1 MSPVPYTPTVHAP
14 DGLVVSVDHL
24 ATSAG
29 LVMLERGG
37 SAVDAAIAAN
47 AVLAVADPH
56 LCGLGG
62 DLFALVHD
70 GPGPPHALDA
80 AGRAGSG
87 ADPER
92 LRAEGHVRMPFR
104 GDIRSVTVPGCV
116 DGWCLLHERFG
127 RLPLAEVLAP
137 AIRHAEEGF
146 PASLLLAFVA
156 PMVADVPGVDEWA
169 TRPVADGQRLHRPG
183 TAAAL
188 RAVAGH
194 GREGFYGGAFGA
206 GLLTLGAGEFVEA
219 DLAPAAA
226 WVDPL
231 GLDAWGHTVWTMPPS
246 SQGYLILA
254 AAGVLDTLELSEP
267 DAPAWAHLL
276 AEAAR
281 LSGLDRY
288 EVLSEDADGTDLVS
302 AARRERVLARLDPD
316 RRAAGQG
323 PGSRPGDTTV
333 VVAVDGDRQGVTL
346 IQSNASDFGA
356 HLVEPATGT
365 FLHNRGIGFRL
376 LAGHPAEYGAG
387 RRPPHTLSPALVT
400 GPDGRLRAVVG
411 TMGGDSQPQVVLQVL
426 ARFLAAGQ
434 APGPVISAPR
444 VVLDASAARDGF
456 SLWDG
461 PDRLVVEDHAPSGW
475 VDGLRERGHD
485 VVARNGYGAGF
496 GHAHLIEVG
505 DDGLLRGAADPRAVI
520 GQAAGR

>member
-1 MSPVPYTPTVHAP
+1 
-14 DGLVVSVDHL
+14 
-24 ATSAG
+24 
-29 LVMLERGG
+29 
-37 SAVDAAIAAN
+37 
-47 AVLAVADPH
+47 
-56 LCGLGG
+56 
-62 DLFALVHD
+62 
-70 GPGPPHALDA
+70 
-80 AGRAGSG
+80 
-87 ADPER
+87 
-92 LRAEGHVRMPFR
+92 MPFR
-104 GDIRSVTVPGCV
+104 GDIRSATVPGCV
-116 DGWCLLHERFG
+116 DGRLLHERFG

-156 PMVADVPGVDEWA
+156 PMVAEVPGVDEWA

-183 TAAAL
+183 TAAAR

-219 DLAPAAA
+219 TWPPPW

-254 AAGVLDTLELSEP
+254 AAGVVDTLELSEP
-267 DAPAWAHLL
+267 DAAAWAHLL

-288 EVLSEDADGTDLVS
+288 EVLSEDADGTILAS
-302 AARRERVLARLDPD
+302 AARRERLWPGWTRTVGPPD
-316 RRAAGQG
+316 RDRARA
-323 PGSRPGDTTV
+323 RADTTV

-400 GPDGRLRAVVG
+400 GPMDGCGRWSGRWGATASRRSCCRCWLASWR
-411 TMGGDSQPQVVLQVL
+411 L
-426 ARFLAAGQ
+426 ARR
-434 APGPVISAPR
+434 P
-444 VVLDASAARDGF
+444 AR
-456 SLWDG
+456 
-461 PDRLVVEDHAPSGW
+461 
-475 VDGLRERGHD
+475 
-485 VVARNGYGAGF
+485 
-496 GHAHLIEVG
+496 
-505 DDGLLRGAADPRAVI
+505 
-520 GQAAGR
+520 